1 MIFEI
6 RPVQFGWEQVPAN
19 RVRPLDITIFLP
31 LLIGPYVLHFI
42 QNPSNEVITLAR
54 RRICMN
60 SLAKKVQISPLDPL
74 LFDMKVGFIEGSS
87 KFGTSKRCTAPN
99 LQTNYQPC
107 FSQLR

>member
-6 RPVQFGWEQVPAN
+6 RPVQFGLEQVPAN

-42 QNPSNEVITLAR
+42 QNPSIEVITLAH

-60 SLAKKVQISPLDPL
+60 SLAKKSLIPWLDPL
-74 LFDMKVGFIEGSS
+74 LFGMKTAFIEHSS
-87 KFGTSKRCTAPN
+87 KCGIEKRDTAPILSKN
-99 LQTNYQPC
+99 
-107 FSQLR
+107 